1 MPTQL
6 GLRRKIFGKR
16 KGSCIGLASKGRTL
30 VHHVLG
36 SHWGR
41 LGHPKISDFVTP
53 TQVFLITSQLIE
65 AEEEKGQGV
74 PPLGRVGNIGSTEH
88 PARVSR
94 VTSEGR
100 KARERRFPGNYCHR
114 LPGGGGRFRLLPVTE
129 RKSMPSALVHFRSL
143 LSLPESD
150 CGSGRSSRAWPAA
163 SSYAW
168 VLVISWSGATIT
180 QF

>member
-1 MPTQL
+1 MCSLLPTQL
-6 GLRRKIFGKR
+6 GLRRKIFRKR

-41 LGHPKISDFVTP
+41 LGHPKIYDFVTP
-53 TQVFLITSQLIE
+53 TQVFLITSQVIE

-100 KARERRFPGNYCHR
+100 KARERRFPGNH
-114 LPGGGGRFRLLPVTE
+114 
-129 RKSMPSALVHFRSL
+129 
-143 LSLPESD
+143 
-150 CGSGRSSRAWPAA
+150 
-163 SSYAW
+163 
-168 VLVISWSGATIT
+168 
-180 QF
+180 